1 MEQGQGVMLLFPSY
15 LNIHPPYSIGSWGFQ
30 TNQWARYTTVS
41 RLQELVKNQCHC
53 TLTLSHLSPNPGRAY
68 ESIFNMLL
76 ES

>member
-1 MEQGQGVMLLFPSY
+1 MLLFPSY
-15 LNIHPPYSIGSWGFQ
+15 LNIHPPYIIGSWGFQ
-30 TNQWARYTTVS
+30 TNQWTRYTTVS
-41 RLQELVKNQCHC
+41 RLWELVKNQCPC